1 MFVYFAKP
9 SDGLNSSNADFNVI
23 LALITNTCKYNYLP
37 NNQIQKQNKKNT
49 SNKTLTVQKITW
61 KPFECQTKHDTFSE
75 INRMLQTTNNRK
87 KNCDFLLSKIKINFI
102 YRFSTTYTASKNTH
116 SPWPFIAYSL
126 FIAMLLFLR

>member
-9 SDGLNSSNADFNVI
+9 SDGLNSSNADINVI

-37 NNQIQKQNKKNT
+37 NNQIQNKQNT
-49 SNKTLTVQKITW
+49 SNKTVTVQKITW

-87 KNCDFLLSKIKINFI
+87 KTVIF
-102 YRFSTTYTASKNTH
+102 FSAK
-116 SPWPFIAYSL
+116 
-126 FIAMLLFLR
+126 